1 MLFLEIIQIIVAT
14 LLIVFV
20 LLQMQGSGISG
31 AFGGVGEFYRSKR
44 SVEKLLISATAVT
57 AVIFAIVSL
66 LLLIP

>member
-1 MLFLEIIQIIVAT
+1 MLFLEIVQIIVAT

-44 SVEKLLISATAVT
+44 SVEKLLITGTAVT